1 MHIFLLGYMGC
12 GKSFLSKKLSK
23 VLTID
28 YFDLDNLV
36 ELKENQKIIEIF
48 KKKVKVIL
56 GKLKI

>member
-36 ELKENQKIIEIF
+36 ELKEKQKIIEIF

>member
-1 MHIFLLGYMGC
+1 MGC

-36 ELKENQKIIEIF
+36 ELKEKQTIIEIF
-48 KKKVKVIL
+48 NLFLTLFISVLLINKYK
-56 GKLKI
+56 